1 MTGLEVNPSPPPD
14 LSSEARQWLNNNGID
29 WDGTPA

>member
-1 MTGLEVNPSPPPD
+1 MTGIEVSPSTHPG
-14 LSSEARQWLNNNGID
+14 LSSEARQWLTDNGID